1 MGDRA
6 QCCMWNPVH
15 NGIRQAALAGALWP
29 RLGKGGR
36 PQRCMCTRAVR
47 HAAALASVALIC
59 LLLCASTSHYDN
71 IATLLPADKD
81 VLRLMQLADRFL
93 MEDCVRRC
101 ATLLNQIPVSRC
113 CLNRHLSSSKLA
125 VVDCEGKCL
134 NFTLMAIVAPIA
146 VSCRGFDCWEW
157 LVPLARLHYCEQ
169 GMEAPHRQSR
179 PFWMLCGQH
188 GAQQER

>member
-1 MGDRA
+1 MVYAKQHLQAPFGPDSARVA
-6 QCCMWNPVH
+6 GLSAACGIHCTRPV
-15 NGIRQAALAGALWP
+15 RQAALAGALWP

-134 NFTLMAIVAPIA
+134 SFTLMAIVAPI
-146 VSCRGFDCWEW
+146 S
-157 LVPLARLHYCEQ
+157 
-169 GMEAPHRQSR
+169 S
-179 PFWMLCGQH
+179 
-188 GAQQER
+188 